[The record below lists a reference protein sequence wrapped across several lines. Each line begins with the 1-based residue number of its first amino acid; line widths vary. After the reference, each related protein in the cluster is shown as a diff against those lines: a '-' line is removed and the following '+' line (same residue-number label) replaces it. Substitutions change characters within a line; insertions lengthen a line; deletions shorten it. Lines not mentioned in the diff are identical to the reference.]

1 MKKSRGVLVL
11 VLTVI
16 VTALLIFTTAVGFG
30 PTGTGAAKNI
40 KTGLDLSG
48 GVSITYQASKE
59 SPTEDEMS
67 DTIYKLQKRVEQYST
82 EAQVYKE
89 GDNRIIVEI
98 PGVTD
103 ANKILEELGKP
114 GSLYFIAHKDSEGNE
129 NYSYDTATGEYK
141 LNKTIEEIE
150 ADGGIVLTGTD
161 VKDAKAAVSQDDLSN
176 KVNVVSLSFTKE
188 GTKKFAEAT
197 KSAYEAGK
205 DSIGIYYD
213 GSFVS
218 VPNVQSEIKD

>member
-1 MKKSRGVLVL
+1 M
-11 VLTVI
+11 
-16 VTALLIFTTAVGFG
+16 
-30 PTGTGAAKNI
+30 PTRILRAAK
-40 KTGLDLSG
+40 
-48 GVSITYQASKE
+48 
-59 SPTEDEMS
+59 
-67 DTIYKLQKRVEQYST
+67 
-82 EAQVYKE
+82 
-89 GDNRIIVEI
+89 
-98 PGVTD
+98 
-103 ANKILEELGKP
+103 
-114 GSLYFIAHKDSEGNE
+114 
-129 NYSYDTATGEYK
+129 NYSYDAATGEYK

-218 VPNVQSEIKD
+218 VPNVQSEIKDGNAQIDGMASAEEAENLASTIRIGGLKLELTELRSSVVAAQLGRSYFHQFACGSHWSCFDYSLYDCCVSDSGSGVRYCPDYLCVSGFDCLKCL